1 MPSVVN
7 EKLRNLC
14 ARLGSILYNKLFG
27 VKRSTMEGK
36 KMSDQI
42 REIND
47 QEFNNDVLQ
56 STKPVLV
63 DFWAPWCGPC
73 KALGPLLAG
82 AFRSICEYRLT
93 FAKLNIDENP
103 GTPGKYGIKSIPTI
117 AIFKDGQPQEMITGL
132 TSRSR
137 LETSIA
143 AVLDGAAASQP
154 FIVQ

>member
-1 MPSVVN
+1 
-7 EKLRNLC
+7 
-14 ARLGSILYNKLFG
+14 
-27 VKRSTMEGK
+27 MEGK

-73 KALGPLLAG
+73 KALGPLLEALS
-82 AFRSICEYRLT
+82 AQYASRLT